1 MRFAVITGLNG
12 SPNLPAVAK
21 KWALELNVP
30 YLARLSKGNL
40 ETILRDNNLD
50 ALIVATNKGP

>member
-30 YLARLSKGNL
+30 YRARLSKGNL
-40 ETILRDNNLD
+40 ETILRDNNLNSFKH
-50 ALIVATNKGP
+50 LV